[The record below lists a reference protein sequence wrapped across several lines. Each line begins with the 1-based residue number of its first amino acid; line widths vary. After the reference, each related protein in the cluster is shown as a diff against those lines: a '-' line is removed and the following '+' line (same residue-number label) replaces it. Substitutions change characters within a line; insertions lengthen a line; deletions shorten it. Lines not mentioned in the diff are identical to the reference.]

1 MKLHDSTGWLL
12 VSLAGVLFA
21 EVDLQKPSRT
31 KLIEEF
37 PCEYRVDDR
46 IPAGW
51 QASRKECSM
60 FTLENDES
68 GCYLRL
74 TVDNQCTS
82 IGKQVSYSTDT
93 FPVLTWKWRVH
104 DLPTGGCENKKE
116 TNDSGA
122 GVYVIFKGKLKL
134 NKIIKYIWSTTL
146 PAGTVLASPFNQ
158 NTKMIVLQS
167 GRDNMGRWLTES
179 VNIREDYQ
187 KVFNSAP
194 PPVIGIAI
202 LSDADNTESRAVAD
216 YDDFTATAGNVH
228 TTSVNK
234 PVH

>member
-1 MKLHDSTGWLL
+1 
-12 VSLAGVLFA
+12 VLFA
-21 EVDLQKPSRT
+21 ENDLQKASKI

-37 PCEYRVDDR
+37 PCEYNVRNG
-46 IPAGW
+46 IPSGW

-104 DLPTGGCENKKE
+104 NLPMGGCENKKE

-122 GVYVIFKGKLKL
+122 GVYVIFKGKFKF

-146 PAGTVLASPFNQ
+146 PPGTVLVSPYNQ

-167 GRDNMGRWLTES
+167 GSEKIGRWLTES
-179 VNIREDYQ
+179 VNVREDYQ
-187 KVFNSAP
+187 NLFNSTP

-202 LSDADNTESRAVAD
+202 LSDADNTGSHAVAD
-216 YDDFTATAGNVH
+216 YDDFKVVGDFVTRH
-228 TTSVNK
+228 
-234 PVH
+234 